1 MMLASLFVRA
11 LQHGLCEIAADHW
24 DPVRSPVAPS
34 LQPNALHRERQIPGA
49 AAQIQNAS
57 VGAAQHSLKLACGAL
72 APHAIERQRKQV
84 VQKIVAR
91 RNSAEHFPDMRGS
104 LAFAASAFRTRTRRL
119 RRKYRG
125 GHDRHAVINPWPSRL
140 CPAIL
145 KLCAQ
150 RVSTEARRR
159 AVLFQF
165 LAAAPSELPRRA
177 LFYHLQQRDAISQG
191 ECCPAEAKARRS
203 LPNGLCASRPF
214 PISVL

>member
-1 MMLASLFVRA
+1 MMLPALLVRA
-11 LQHGLCEIAADHW
+11 LQHGLREIAANHRYA
-24 DPVRSPVAPS
+24 VRSAVAPS
-34 LQPNALHRERQIPGA
+34 LHPYPLHRERQIPGA

-57 VGAAQHSLKLACGAL
+57 VRAAQYSLKLACGAL
-72 APHAIERQRKQV
+72 APHTIERQRKQV
-84 VQKIVAR
+84 IQEIVAR

-104 LAFAASAFRTRTRRL
+104 LAFAASAFGTRTRRL

-125 GHDRHAVINPWPSRL
+125 GHYWHPAVNPWPSRL

-165 LAAAPSELPRRA
+165 LAAAPSELPRPA
-177 LFYHLQQRDAISQG
+177 LFYHLQQRDAISQR